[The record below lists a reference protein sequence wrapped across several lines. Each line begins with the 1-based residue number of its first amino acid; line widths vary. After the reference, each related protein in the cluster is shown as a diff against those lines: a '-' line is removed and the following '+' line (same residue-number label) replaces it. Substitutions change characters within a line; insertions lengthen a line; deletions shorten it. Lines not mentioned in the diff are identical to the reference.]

1 MRHPPPS
8 PLPPSLA
15 RTWGGLRPNPI
26 QALVPCACRY
36 DDKGSRWT
44 GTINFAGDIFPRLR
58 NWTANNRAT
67 SVGSQLLNNYRK

>member
-1 MRHPPPS
+1 VYGLYREVVW
-8 PLPPSLA
+8 
-15 RTWGGLRPNPI
+15 RGGYVANE
-26 QALVPCACRY
+26 RY

-44 GTINFAGDIFPRLR
+44 GTINFAGDIFPRLK